1 MAKMVIK
8 MPEDFLIKLSNL
20 GSKTDVI
27 ITKVLEE
34 GSKVLESEV
43 RSNLQIVIGK
53 KTKLPSKSTGELLA
67 SLGTSSVR
75 QDKNGNYNIKVG
87 FDEDRPDG
95 KSNAMIANILEYGK
109 SDQQAKPFLKP
120 ALRKSKQAVM
130 DTMVRTLDEEVNK
143 L

>member
-53 KTKLPSKSTGELLA
+53 KQSYLLN
-67 SLGTSSVR
+67 
-75 QDKNGNYNIKVG
+75 Q
-87 FDEDRPDG
+87 P
-95 KSNAMIANILEYGK
+95 
-109 SDQQAKPFLKP
+109 
-120 ALRKSKQAVM
+120 
-130 DTMVRTLDEEVNK
+130 VNF
-143 L
+143 